1 MTMKIPGA
9 RLFHLIRVSLACL
22 LLSGVLSAHP
32 LLQAPGFTQTKGG
45 EGGRQIA
52 VTHLEPT
59 GPGSLAAALN
69 ARGPR
74 VVVFEVAGVIDLDQ
88 RVISIRH
95 PNLTIAGE
103 TAPSPGITLIK
114 GGISVETHDVVI
126 RHLRVRPG
134 DAGEPRR
141 SGWEVDAMTTSGPR
155 AHDIIIEHCSLTWST
170 DENLSVSG
178 SRFEGPEGTSRRV
191 TLRNNLIAEGLHD
204 STHSNGKHSKGTLV
218 HDFCREIAV
227 IGNLYA
233 HNDERNPYF
242 KSHTTGV
249 IVNNLIYNPDAN
261 AIQLGYA
268 PLQFFEFNPRPKLA
282 EVAIVGNVL
291 LHGPDTRGLCPLPLV
306 SRHGRAW
313 LADNA
318 AYNRKGR
325 AVRTRT
331 MMVRPLKEKPVWPKG
346 LNPLPADQL
355 ESHLLQHV
363 GARPWDRD
371 AIDRRI
377 LATVRERKGAI
388 IDSQQE
394 VGGYPGP

>member
-1 MTMKIPGA
+1 MWRVRP
-9 RLFHLIRVSLACL
+9 FHLICIPWVCL
-22 LLSGVLSAHP
+22 ILSSVLSAHP

-45 EGGRQIA
+45 EGGRQIP
-52 VTHLEPT
+52 VTHLKPT

-69 ARGPR
+69 AAGPR
-74 VVVFEVAGVIDLDQ
+74 VVVFKVAGVIDLNK
-88 RVISIRH
+88 RIISIRR

-114 GGISVETHDVVI
+114 GGISVETHDVII

-134 DAGEPRR
+134 DAGERKR
-141 SGWEVDAMTTSGPR
+141 SGWAVDAITTSGPS
-155 AHDIIIEHCSLTWST
+155 AHDIIIDHCSLTWST

-204 STHSNGKHSKGTLV
+204 STHPKGKHSKGTLV
-218 HDFCREIAV
+218 HDFCQEIAV

-242 KSHTTGV
+242 KSHTNGV
-249 IVNNLIYNPDAN
+249 IVNNLIYNPATN

-291 LHGPDTRGLCPLPLV
+291 LHGPDTRGLFPLPLV

-313 LADNA
+313 LEDNA

-331 MMVRPLKEKPVWPKG
+331 IMVRPLKEKPVWPEG

-355 ESHLLQHV
+355 EQHILQHV

-371 AIDRRI
+371 AIDMRI
-377 LATVRERKGAI
+377 LDTLRERKGEI
-388 IDSQQE
+388 IDSQDA
-394 VGGYPGP
+394 VGGYPVR